1 MAEIPAGT
9 ITNTQ
14 VFAMLHEIKED
25 LKDMQGCGEARM
37 LLYGSRARGDFDEHS
52 DIDVAIIVENLS
64 RDLKARILGMIA
76 DKELTYLTPLSVIV
90 FSSHDFNLLR
100 ERERR
105 IALDIEAE
113 GILL

>member
-1 MAEIPAGT
+1 MAEISTGAGV
-9 ITNTQ
+9 NAR
-14 VFAMLHEIKED
+14 VFAMLHEIKEG

-64 RDLKARILGMIA
+64 RELKARILEMIA
-76 DKELTYLTPLSVIV
+76 DKELTYLIPLSVIV
-90 FSSHDFNLLR
+90 FSARDFNLLK

-105 IALDIEAE
+105 IALDIEKE